1 MKKNNILIKMF
12 LTIYLI
18 VIIAGVILFERISFK
33 GHGLESTV
41 HSGKATDT
49 QAETKPVIHT
59 ATSSTA
65 GVSTTSVAETTP
77 AVSTTSAA
85 ETTSATSTTSAVST
99 TSAPE
104 TKETLLQTTEETQTK
119 QPAYIFANGHMNN
132 PSTLKEYT
140 VTGASYVNMHID
152 KTGSSSFASVP
163 GGTTGSIISVGEYY
177 SLIDYNGTKGYVYNS
192 FLSVR

>member
-18 VIIAGVILFERISFK
+18 VIIAGVIVFERISFK

-41 HSGKATDT
+41 HSDKVTDT
-49 QAETKPVIHT
+49 QTETKPVIHT

-85 ETTSATSTTSAVST
+85 ETTSAAST

-119 QPAYIFANGHMNN
+119 QPAYIFANGHMNT

-163 GGTTGSIISVGEYY
+163 EGTTGSIISVGEYY

>member
-18 VIIAGVILFERISFK
+18 VIIAGVIVFERISFK

-41 HSGKATDT
+41 HSDKVTDT
-49 QAETKPVIHT
+49 QTETKPVIHT

>member
-18 VIIAGVILFERISFK
+18 VIIAGVIVFERISFK

-85 ETTSATSTTSAVST
+85 ETTSAAST

-119 QPAYIFANGHMNN
+119 QPAYIFANGHMNT
-132 PSTLKEYT
+132 PSALKEYT
-140 VTGASYVNMHID
+140 VTGESYVNMHID